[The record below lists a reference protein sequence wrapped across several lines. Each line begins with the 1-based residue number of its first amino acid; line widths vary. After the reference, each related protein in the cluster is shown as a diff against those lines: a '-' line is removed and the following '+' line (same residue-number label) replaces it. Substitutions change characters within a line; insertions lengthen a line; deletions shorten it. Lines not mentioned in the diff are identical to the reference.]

1 MLRNP
6 WNNWKQ
12 TETWSRRQISYTYI
26 MTSKFAY
33 RRQISYTYIMTSKFD
48 YRSDLAPVAPPFDC
62 TDGVRADETRGIA
75 NKFTIFFSD
84 KLAAMQ
90 QGFIPHEMEGW
101 R

>member
-1 MLRNP
+1 M
-6 WNNWKQ
+6 KQ
-12 TETWSRRQISYTYI
+12 LETDGAIVSAVDQVHI
-26 MTSKFAY
+26 MVG
-33 RRQISYTYIMTSKFD
+33 KFD
-48 YRSDLAPVAPPFDC
+48 YRSDLAPVAPPLDC

-90 QGFIPHEMEGW
+90 QQGFIPHEMEGW